1 MLRDFLREWLESRIG
16 CIGIQIPLPIAES
29 ANRRGV
35 TKVINRFLLVSSIV
49 ASILLMGARV
59 NAEQSSPPAAT
70 PAPAGAA
77 AKPASKDAEQKS
89 STGTQTPEAT
99 VPTTT
104 VYPEPKQQ
112 QQYLAP
118 ELVPEPLPK
127 NKVALIGGVVKSIDQ
142 VRNRMTLQIFGAGKM
157 KLIFDQRTHFDRNG
171 VETNQ
176 LAVKTGDR
184 VYVDTQLA
192 NGKIF
197 ARNVHLRT
205 AQGIASAN
213 GQVISYNPKT
223 GDVSMRDQI
232 SQRPV
237 NFRVT
242 QTTVIKTRD
251 SEGSPGLLQPNA
263 LIAVR
268 LSAAPGNRSVADE
281 VDVVASPGAQF
292 TFYGT
297 LSHLDLRLGMLA
309 VDNKSDNRIYDI
321 RFVPAQ
327 IGMTDALTVG
337 ADVAVVATFNGENY
351 TAKSVTVNQASKASN
366 PE

>member
-1 MLRDFLREWLESRIG
+1 MSRFFLSTLIFVSVMF
-16 CIGIQIPLPIAES
+16 LAAS
-29 ANRRGV
+29 AVAQRNPSPTA
-35 TKVINRFLLVSSIV
+35 TK
-49 ASILLMGARV
+49 
-59 NAEQSSPPAAT
+59 PAAT
-70 PAPAGAA
+70 PASPATPVQPGNDAA
-77 AKPASKDAEQKS
+77 QKPGEQKS
-89 STGTQTPEAT
+89 SAETQSPEAT

-104 VYPEPKQQ
+104 VYPEPKQ

-242 QTTVIKTRD
+242 QTTVIKAKDT
-251 SEGSPGLLQPNA
+251 EGSAALLQPNA

-281 VDVVASPGAQF
+281 IDVVASPGAQF

-297 LSHLDLRLGMLA
+297 LSHLDLRSGMLA

-351 TAKSVTVNQASKASN
+351 TAKSVTVSQAAKASN